1 METNTSAKERTHYPN
16 KLIGQKLTSHQ
27 GQTKDKFSNKQIGE
41 TNKIFMNLS
50 SALCIISAIILSS
63 ILFLTICFCDSD
75 SMILRVIAAIGFL
88 LSFRLAYLSYIE
100 LTTPKGNL

>member
-16 KLIGQKLTSHQ
+16 KLIGQEPTRSQ
-27 GQTKDKFSNKQIGE
+27 NQTKDIFSNKQIGE
-41 TNKIFMNLS
+41 TRKIVMNLS
-50 SALCIISAIILSS
+50 SALCIVSAILSS

-75 SMILRVIAAIGFL
+75 SIILRVIAVIGFL
-88 LSFRLAYLSYIE
+88 LSLRLAYLSYVE